1 MGACQALIE
10 LFLAAGEK
18 KYLRAVGPAV
28 KWFQKSSVGN
38 NKWARFYELKT
49 NRPLYFTKDYQLT
62 YKDNDM
68 PTHYS
73 FQSSFGVLGMIR
85 FYEKVKASGQEKY
98 LASQIPQALS
108 TKERG
113 LRAKS
118 LEQKVQSIIT
128 EQDKH
133 GRWITTGK
141 LETRGMEFNERIE
154 TRVFISNL
162 DVLSEYLELLK

>member
-1 MGACQALIE
+1 MNTA
-10 LFLAAGEK
+10 
-18 KYLRAVGPAV
+18 
-28 KWFQKSSVGN
+28 
-38 NKWARFYELKT
+38 
-49 NRPLYFTKDYQLT
+49 
-62 YKDNDM
+62 
-68 PTHYS
+68 
-73 FQSSFGVLGMIR
+73 
-85 FYEKVKASGQEKY
+85 GQEKY
-98 LASQIPQALS
+98 LVSQIPQALS
-108 TKERG
+108 AKERG

-154 TRVFISNL
+154 TRVVISSL